1 MLYEFDGK
9 RPRVGEDS
17 YVSEHALVI
26 GDVEIGDKCYIG
38 HGAILRGDYGS
49 IFVGSGTAVEEGVVI
64 HAPPK
69 RACKIGE
76 KVTIG
81 HGAIVH
87 AAQIGS
93 LSVIGM
99 GAVLSID
106 SQVGESTIIAEGS
119 VVRMR
124 QVVPAGV
131 VAGGNPAKTIRKIA
145 AKDKEY
151 WDMGKQ
157 LYIDLAKKYLT
168 EGMKRIDP

>member
-9 RPRVGEDS
+9 RPRVGRDT

-26 GDVEIGDKCYIG
+26 GDVEIGDRCYIG

-49 IFVGSGTAVEEGVVI
+49 IFVGPGTAVEEGVVI

-99 GAVLSID
+99 GTVLSID
-106 SQVGESTIIAEGS
+106 SQVGENSIIAEGS

-124 QVVPAGV
+124 QAVPGGV
-131 VAGGNPAKTIRKIA
+131 VAGGNPAKAIRKIA

-151 WDMGKQ
+151 WSMAKQ
-157 LYIDLAKKYLT
+157 LYIDLAKKYLA
-168 EGMKRIDP
+168 EGMKLIGP

>member
-9 RPRVGEDS
+9 RPQVGADT

-26 GDVEIGDKCYIG
+26 GDVEIGDRCYIG

-69 RACKIGE
+69 RACRIGE
-76 KVTIG
+76 RVTIG

-87 AAQIGS
+87 AAQIGD

-99 GAVLSID
+99 GVVLSID
-106 SQVGESTIIAEGS
+106 SQVGENTIIAEGS

-124 QVVPAGV
+124 QIVPEKI
-131 VAGGNPAKTIRKIA
+131 VAGGNPAKTIRMITPKDEKYWA
-145 AKDKEY
+145 MAKE
-151 WDMGKQ
+151 
-157 LYIDLAKKYLT
+157 LYIDLAKKYLA
-168 EGMKRIDP
+168 EGMKLIWP